1 MCVNFFSK
9 STFRKTYNEYALF
22 MYGTTLNNA
31 FEFYI
36 KIKKKHCFVYK
47 IKIILKMLSNF
58 KVPMYN
64 SIVLAN
70 IENKRQVPT
79 ISW

>member
-1 MCVNFFSK
+1 
-9 STFRKTYNEYALF
+9 
-22 MYGTTLNNA
+22 
-31 FEFYI
+31 
-36 KIKKKHCFVYK
+36 
-47 IKIILKMLSNF
+47 MLSNF

-70 IENKRQVPT
+70 IGNKRQVPT